1 MQPQRKRFDLM
12 YQDWAKAL
20 KLMGNL
26 LGRKAWNLS
35 GQCLAFGVG
44 QQRDFVTM
52 LAQGRLD
59 RPLKHGKAVTLSIA
73 VRQPQLNRPAP
84 LRY

>member
-26 LGRKAWNLS
+26 LGRKA
-35 GQCLAFGVG
+35 
-44 QQRDFVTM
+44 
-52 LAQGRLD
+52 
-59 RPLKHGKAVTLSIA
+59 
-73 VRQPQLNRPAP
+73 
-84 LRY
+84 